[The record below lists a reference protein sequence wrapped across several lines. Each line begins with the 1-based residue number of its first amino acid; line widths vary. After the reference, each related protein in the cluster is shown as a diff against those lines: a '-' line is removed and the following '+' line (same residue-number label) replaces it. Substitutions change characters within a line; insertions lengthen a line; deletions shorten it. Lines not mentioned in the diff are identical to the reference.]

1 MSVKVISY
9 DLGKPETSQSYA
21 QLIDA
26 IKNLGNWAKPL
37 ESFWLVSCEKSCT
50 DIRDLLKPY
59 LDSND
64 RLFVATIPLD
74 AWATYNLPRDV
85 TDWMNSH

>member
-21 QLIDA
+21 QLIEA
-26 IKNLGNWAKPL
+26 IKGLGGCVKPL
-37 ESFWLVSCEKSCT
+37 ESFWLVSCEKSCV
-50 DIRDLLKPY
+50 DIRESLKPY

>member
-9 DLGKPETSQSYA
+9 DLSEPETSQSYT
-21 QLIDA
+21 QLIEA
-26 IKNLGNWAKPL
+26 IKGLGGWVKPL
-37 ESFWLVSCEKSCT
+37 ESFWLVSCDKSCA
-50 DIRDLLKPY
+50 DIRDFLNPY

-64 RLFVATIPLD
+64 RLFVATIPLN
-74 AWATYNLPRDV
+74 AWATYNIPRNV

>member
-9 DLGKPETSQSYA
+9 DLGEPETSQSYA
-21 QLIDA
+21 QLIEA
-26 IKNLGNWAKPL
+26 IKGLGGWAKPL
-37 ESFWLVSCEKSCT
+37 ESFWLVSCEKSCA
-50 DIRDLLKPY
+50 DIRDFLKPY

-64 RLFVATIPLD
+64 RLFVATIPLN